1 RLLGVDPDRLVLVPD
16 GYDPE
21 LFVPRAVDRAAVWRR
36 LLVEQPRGWGPRRE
50 PGSVRYDRAPDAGAT
65 VLLYV
70 RRYTEGKRL
79 PLLIE
84 AFAGPRGRFAPPAA
98 LVLVGGFPGE
108 WEGEHPLDAIRRLG
122 VPDVYLAGWHE
133 HHELPEILAAADA
146 VVLAS
151 VREQFG

>member
-1 RLLGVDPDRLVLVPD
+1 ELLMLEAIEADPARWPHAEAWAERMRGWAEACERIIVISASQIDRAERLLGVDPDRLVLVPD

-36 LLVEQPRGWGPRRE
+36 LLVEQPRGWAPGRE

-70 RRYTEGKRL
+70 GRYTEVKRL

-84 AFAGPRGRFAPPAA
+84 A
-98 LVLVGGFPGE
+98 
-108 WEGEHPLDAIRRLG
+108 
-122 VPDVYLAGWHE
+122 
-133 HHELPEILAAADA
+133 
-146 VVLAS
+146 
-151 VREQFG
+151 